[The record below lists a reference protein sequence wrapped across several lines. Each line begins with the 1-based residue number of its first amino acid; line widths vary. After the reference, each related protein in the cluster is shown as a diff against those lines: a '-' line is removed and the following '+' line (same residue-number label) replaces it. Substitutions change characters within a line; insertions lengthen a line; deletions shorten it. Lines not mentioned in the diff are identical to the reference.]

1 MADKKRSS
9 NKLASFSDNNII
21 PNLKIGSISR
31 HNNWPSATMAVTPM
45 AVRFWRWPGRAIS
58 MHKPSAIYATYCRP
72 ILHRHWPAV
81 WSWWDWTTATRY
93 STARQSAASRSCS
106 VCRTMHPESSSR
118 HRGGPIPN
126 RWCVKHWLPVQH
138 RIENWLQGVCVDIQD
153 SGHVCTTVPQ
163 PTLNRLVNAR
173 TLRSTATPL
182 LIQPFARI
190 DFAKRSFR
198 CAAPSVWNSL
208 PVSVIGSDSLYVFKS
223 RLKHSYF
230 VGPLTSTHNRLPPWL
245 WSHDLMALYKYA
257 YNYFFTLRRY
267 VPEGV

>member
-106 VCRTMHPESSSR
+106 VCRTMQPESSSR
-118 HRGGPIPN
+118 LRGGPMTN
-126 RWCVKHWLPVQH
+126 RWCVNYTGCRFNTAL
-138 RIENWLQGVCVDIQD
+138 
-153 SGHVCTTVPQ
+153 TTRCLCWH
-163 PTLNRLVNAR
+163 TRLWTRLYIGTSANASTAAR
-173 TLRSTATPL
+173 TLRSTAIMPL
-182 LIQPFARI
+182 LIQPFART
-190 DFAKRSFR
+190 DFA
-198 CAAPSVWNSL
+198 
-208 PVSVIGSDSLYVFKS
+208 
-223 RLKHSYF
+223 
-230 VGPLTSTHNRLPPWL
+230 
-245 WSHDLMALYKYA
+245 
-257 YNYFFTLRRY
+257 
-267 VPEGV
+267 